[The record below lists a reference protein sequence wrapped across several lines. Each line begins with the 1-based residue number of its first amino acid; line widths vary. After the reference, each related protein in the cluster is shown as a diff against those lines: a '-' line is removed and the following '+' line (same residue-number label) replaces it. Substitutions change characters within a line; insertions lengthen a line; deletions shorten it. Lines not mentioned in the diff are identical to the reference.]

1 MLRSHLDRFKW
12 KEAAFNTEQL
22 RSQRWMIGSQPKA
35 SSCPAELRKV
45 LCVTNLSQVL
55 HLKLVAYCFAEDS
68 RRLRA
73 SARARVRLSSE
84 QFDSFADYSC
94 FYAAMLM
101 EARLLS
107 TWMPEKEEAIMKSFY
122 QKFLGLFFQ
131 SFSFSHLFQG
141 VWVKEQKHQG
151 VIFFILHW
159 LRDYKSDVEA
169 IVASKLP
176 SWKLSHFGLRTDMV
190 EPPQP
195 AVEPTSAAE
204 LMDLEEQAHQARFRE
219 MRAKIAQDMSNMTA
233 YNAQATENQRR
244 NHVVHVM
251 HERAQAQIGKE
262 YLDLISFFFVER
274 FPVVSPMSKKVW
286 VLFKN

>member
-45 LCVTNLSQVL
+45 LCVTSLSQVL

-84 QFDSFADYSC
+84 QFDTFADYSC
-94 FYAAMLM
+94 FYAAVLT

-107 TWMPEKEEAIMKSFY
+107 TWTPEKEEAIMKSFY

-131 SFSFSHLFQG
+131 SFSFSHLFKTRG
-141 VWVKEQKHQG
+141 YGSKNKNIRG
-151 VIFFILHW
+151 AYFFTLA
-159 LRDYKSDVEA
+159 E
-169 IVASKLP
+169 
-176 SWKLSHFGLRTDMV
+176 GLQV
-190 EPPQP
+190 
-195 AVEPTSAAE
+195 
-204 LMDLEEQAHQARFRE
+204 
-219 MRAKIAQDMSNMTA
+219 
-233 YNAQATENQRR
+233 
-244 NHVVHVM
+244 
-251 HERAQAQIGKE
+251 
-262 YLDLISFFFVER
+262 
-274 FPVVSPMSKKVW
+274 
-286 VLFKN
+286 